1 MPVFDQQ
8 STIGFIGAGA
18 VGGTLA
24 VALGQAGYRVVAV
37 ASRTLASAHGLAQRL
52 AGCTA
57 YAAPQQVVDA
67 CELIFIS
74 TPDDAIG
81 PVASALTWRGGQGV
95 VHCSGATSLDV
106 FAVPMAQGV
115 LPGALHPFQA
125 VASLDTGVRSLP
137 GTTFGI
143 EADGVMRELLVTM
156 ALALGGRPIVLNAAE
171 KALYHLSAVMMGN
184 LLTGL
189 AATAAQLWE
198 HLGASRAEG
207 LQAVVAMMRSVVH
220 NLDRAGIPAAVAGP
234 YVRGDVGTIRRHFET
249 LSATAPAVLPLYRE
263 LALAALP
270 LGVEKGALTPDQ
282 SLTIQHL
289 ITQYGEGRDP
299 EDHRKT

>member
-1 MPVFDQQ
+1 MPVFSQQ

-24 VALGQAGYRVVAV
+24 VALRQAGYRVVAV
-37 ASRTLASAHGLAQRL
+37 ASRTFASAHGLAQRL

-57 YAAPQQVVDA
+57 YASPQQ
-67 CELIFIS
+67 
-74 TPDDAIG
+74 PDDAIG
-81 PVASALTWRGGQGV
+81 QVASGLTWRGGQGV

-106 FAVPMAQGV
+106 FAAPMVQGV

-125 VASLDTGVRSLP
+125 IASLDTGVPSLP

-143 EADGVMRELLVTM
+143 EADGVMREVLVTM
-156 ALALGGRPIVLNAAE
+156 ALALGGRPIILSAAD

-198 HLGASRAEG
+198 HLGASRADG

-220 NLDRAGIPAAVAGP
+220 NLERAGIPAAVAGP

-270 LGVEKGALTPDQ
+270 FGVEKGALAPDQ
-282 SLTIQHL
+282 SQTIQHL
-289 ITQYGEGRDP
+289 IAQYR
-299 EDHRKT
+299 

>member
-37 ASRTLASAHGLAQRL
+37 ASRTFASAHRLAQRL

-57 YAAPQQVVDA
+57 YASLQQVVDA
-67 CELIFIS
+67 CELVFIS
-74 TPDDAIG
+74 TPDDTIG
-81 PVASALTWRGGQGV
+81 QVASALTWRGGQAV

-106 FAVPMAQGV
+106 FAAPMAQGV

-125 VASLDTGVRSLP
+125 VASLDTGVPRLP

-143 EADGVMRELLVTM
+143 EADGVMREVLVTM
-156 ALALGGRPIVLNAAE
+156 ALALGGRPIVLSAAD

-198 HLGASRAEG
+198 HLGASRADG
-207 LQAVVAMMRSVVH
+207 L
-220 NLDRAGIPAAVAGP
+220 
-234 YVRGDVGTIRRHFET
+234 
-249 LSATAPAVLPLYRE
+249 
-263 LALAALP
+263 
-270 LGVEKGALTPDQ
+270 
-282 SLTIQHL
+282 
-289 ITQYGEGRDP
+289 
-299 EDHRKT
+299 

>member
-1 MPVFDQQ
+1 MPLFGQQ
-8 STIGFIGAGA
+8 SFIGFIGAGA

-24 VALGQAGYRVVAV
+24 VALEQAGYRVVAV
-37 ASRTLASAHGLAQRL
+37 ASRTWASAHGLAQRL

-57 YAAPQQVVDA
+57 YALPQQVVDA
-67 CELIFIS
+67 CELVFIS

-81 PVASALTWRGGQGV
+81 PVAAGLSWRGGQGV
-95 VHCSGATSLDV
+95 VHCSGATSLEV

-125 VASLDTGVRSLP
+125 VASLDAGVPSLP

-143 EADGVMRELLVTM
+143 EAEGAMREVLVTM
-156 ALALGGRPIVLNAAE
+156 ALALGGRPIVLSAAE
-171 KALYHLSAVMMGN
+171 KALYHVSAVMMGN

-220 NLDRAGIPAAVAGP
+220 NLERAGIPAAMAGP

-249 LSATAPAVLPLYRE
+249 LSATAPAVVPLYRE

-270 LGVEKGALTPDQ
+270 LGVEKGALAPDQ
-282 SLTIQHL
+282 RQTIQQL
-289 ITQYGEGRDP
+289 IAHYR
-299 EDHRKT
+299 

>member
-1 MPVFDQQ
+1 MPVFGQQ

-24 VALGQAGYRVVAV
+24 VALEQAGYRVVAV
-37 ASRTLASAHGLAQRL
+37 ASRTWASAHGLAYRL

-57 YAAPQQVVDA
+57 YASPQQVVDA
-67 CELIFIS
+67 CELVFIS

-81 PVASALTWRGGQGV
+81 QVASGLTWRAGQGV

-106 FAVPMAQGV
+106 FAEPIAQGV

-125 VASLDTGVRSLP
+125 VAALDTGVQSLP

-143 EADGVMRELLVTM
+143 EADGAMREALVTM
-156 ALALGGRPIVLNAAE
+156 AQALGGQPIVLTAAD

-198 HLGASRAEG
+198 HLGATRADG

-220 NLDRAGIPAAVAGP
+220 NLERAGIPAAVSGP
-234 YVRGDVGTIRRHFET
+234 YVRGDVGTIRRHLET

-270 LGVEKGALTPDQ
+270 FAVEKGALAHDQ
-282 SLTIQHL
+282 SQAIRHL
-289 ITQYGEGRDP
+289 IAQY
-299 EDHRKT
+299 K

>member
-1 MPVFDQQ
+1 MPLFGQQ
-8 STIGFIGAGA
+8 SPIGFIGAGA

-24 VALGQAGYRVVAV
+24 VALEQAGYRVVAV

-52 AGCTA
+52 GGCTA
-57 YAAPQQVVDA
+57 YPAPQQVVDA
-67 CELIFIS
+67 CELVFIS

-81 PVASALTWRGGQGV
+81 PVASGLTWRGGQGV

-115 LPGALHPFQA
+115 LPGAMHPFQA
-125 VASLDTGVRSLP
+125 IASIDSGVPSLP

-143 EADGVMRELLVTM
+143 EAEGAMREVLVTM
-156 ALALGGRPIVLNAAE
+156 ALVLGGRPIVLSAAE

-198 HLGASRAEG
+198 HIGASRAEG
-207 LQAVVAMMRSVVH
+207 LQAVVAMMRSVVS
-220 NLDRAGIPAAVAGP
+220 NLERVGIPAAVAGP

-249 LSATAPAVLPLYRE
+249 LSATAPAVVPLYRE

-282 SLTIQHL
+282 RLTIEQL
-289 ITQYGEGRDP
+289 IAHFR
-299 EDHRKT
+299 

>member
-1 MPVFDQQ
+1 MPVFGQQ

-24 VALGQAGYRVVAV
+24 VALGQAGYRVVAI
-37 ASRTLASAHGLAQRL
+37 ASRTFVSAHKLAQRL

-57 YAAPQQVVDA
+57 YASPQQVVDT
-67 CELIFIS
+67 CELVFIS
-74 TPDDAIG
+74 TPDDTIG
-81 PVASALTWRGGQGV
+81 PVAAGLTWRGGQGV

-125 VASLDTGVRSLP
+125 MASLDTGVPSLP

-143 EADGVMRELLVTM
+143 EADGVMQEVLVTM
-156 ALALGGRPIVLNAAE
+156 ALALGGRPIVLRAAE

-198 HLGASRAEG
+198 HLGASRTEG

-220 NLDRAGIPAAVAGP
+220 NLEHAGLPAAVAGP

-270 LGVEKGALTPDQ
+270 LGVEKGTLAPDQ
-282 SLTIQHL
+282 SQTIQHL
-289 ITQYGEGRDP
+289 IAQYR
-299 EDHRKT
+299 

>member
-1 MPVFDQQ
+1 MSLFGQQ
-8 STIGFIGAGA
+8 SPIGFIGAGA

-24 VALGQAGYRVVAV
+24 VALEQAGYRVVAV
-37 ASRTLASAHGLAQRL
+37 ASRSWASAHELAQRL

-57 YAAPQQVVDA
+57 YASPQQVVEA
-67 CELIFIS
+67 CELVFIS
-74 TPDDAIG
+74 TPDDTIG
-81 PVASALTWRGGQGV
+81 PVASGLSWRGGQGV

-125 VASLDTGVRSLP
+125 VASLDTGVPSLL

-143 EADGVMRELLVTM
+143 EAEGAMREVLVTM
-156 ALALGGRPIVLNAAE
+156 ALALGGRPIVLSAAE
-171 KALYHLSAVMMGN
+171 KALYHVSAVMMGN

-198 HLGASRAEG
+198 HLGASRTEG
-207 LQAVVAMMRSVVH
+207 LQAVVAMMQSVVH
-220 NLDRAGIPAAVAGP
+220 NLERAGIPAAMAGP
-234 YVRGDVGTIRRHFET
+234 YVRGDVGTIRRHCEM
-249 LSATAPAVLPLYRE
+249 LSATAPAVVPLYRE

-270 LGVEKGALTPDQ
+270 FSVEKGALTPDQ
-282 SLTIQHL
+282 CQMIQHL
-289 ITQYGEGRDP
+289 IARF
-299 EDHRKT
+299 R

>member
-1 MPVFDQQ
+1 MPVFGQH

-24 VALGQAGYRVVAV
+24 VALGRAGYRVVAV
-37 ASRTLASAHGLAQRL
+37 ASRTFASAQGLAQRL
-52 AGCTA
+52 GGCTA
-57 YAAPQQVVDA
+57 YALPQQVVDA
-67 CELIFIS
+67 CELVFIS

-81 PVASALTWRGGQGV
+81 QVASGLTWRAGQGV

-125 VASLDTGVRSLP
+125 VASLDTGVPNLP

-143 EADGVMRELLVTM
+143 EADGAMREVLVTM
-156 ALALGGRPIVLNAAE
+156 ARALGGRPIVLTAAD

-198 HLGASRAEG
+198 HLGATRADG

-220 NLDRAGIPAAVAGP
+220 NLERAGIPAAVSGP
-234 YVRGDVGTIRRHFET
+234 YVRGDVGTIRRHLET

-270 LGVEKGALTPDQ
+270 FAVEKGALAHDQ
-282 SLTIQHL
+282 SQAIQHL
-289 ITQYGEGRDP
+289 IAQYR
-299 EDHRKT
+299 

>member
-1 MPVFDQQ
+1 MPVFTQH

-37 ASRTLASAHGLAQRL
+37 ASRTFASAHKLAQRL
-52 AGCTA
+52 VGCTA
-57 YAAPQQVVDA
+57 YATPQQVVDA
-67 CELIFIS
+67 CELVFIS

-81 PVASALTWRGGQGV
+81 QVASGLTWRAGQGV

-106 FAVPMAQGV
+106 FAVPLAQGV

-125 VASLDTGVRSLP
+125 VASLDAGVSSLP

-143 EADGVMRELLVTM
+143 EADGAMRQVLVTM
-156 ALALGGRPIVLNAAE
+156 ALALGGRPIILTAAD

-198 HLGASRAEG
+198 HLGASRADG
-207 LQAVVAMMRSVVH
+207 LQTVVAMMRSVVH
-220 NLDRAGIPAAVAGP
+220 NLERAGIPAAVAGP

-270 LGVEKGALTPDQ
+270 FGVEKGALTHDQ
-282 SLTIQHL
+282 RQAIQHL
-289 ITQYGEGRDP
+289 IAQYR
-299 EDHRKT
+299 

>member
-1 MPVFDQQ
+1 MPVFGQQ

-24 VALGQAGYRVVAV
+24 VALGQAGYRVVAI
-37 ASRTLASAHGLAQRL
+37 ASRTFVSAHKLAQRL

-57 YAAPQQVVDA
+57 YASPQQVVDT
-67 CELIFIS
+67 CELVFIS
-74 TPDDAIG
+74 TPDDTIG
-81 PVASALTWRGGQGV
+81 PVAAGLTWRGGQGV

-125 VASLDTGVRSLP
+125 MASLDTGVPSLP

-143 EADGVMRELLVTM
+143 EADGVMQEVLVTM
-156 ALALGGRPIVLNAAE
+156 ALALGGRPIVLRAAE

-198 HLGASRAEG
+198 HLGASRTEG

-220 NLDRAGIPAAVAGP
+220 NLERCRAPSSRRRPLCAGRCGYDSSP
-234 YVRGDVGTIRRHFET
+234 FRDAQRHRARRV
-249 LSATAPAVLPLYRE
+249 TAL
-263 LALAALP
+263 
-270 LGVEKGALTPDQ
+270 
-282 SLTIQHL
+282 
-289 ITQYGEGRDP
+289 
-299 EDHRKT
+299 

>member
-1 MPVFDQQ
+1 MPVCDQQ

-37 ASRTLASAHGLAQRL
+37 ASRTFASAHGLAQRL

-57 YAAPQQVVDA
+57 YTSPQQVVDA
-67 CELIFIS
+67 CELVFIS
-74 TPDDAIG
+74 TPDDTIG
-81 PVASALTWRGGQGV
+81 QVASGLTWRGGQGV

-125 VASLDTGVRSLP
+125 VASLDTGVSSLP

-143 EADGVMRELLVTM
+143 EADGVMREVLVTM
-156 ALALGGRPIVLNAAE
+156 ALALGGRPIVLSAAD

-198 HLGASRAEG
+198 HLGASRADG
-207 LQAVVAMMRSVVH
+207 LQAVVTMMRSVVH
-220 NLDRAGIPAAVAGP
+220 NLEHAGIPAAVAGP

-249 LSATAPAVLPLYRE
+249 LSVTAPAVLPLYRE

-270 LGVEKGALTPDQ
+270 FGVEKGALGHDQ
-282 SLTIQHL
+282 SQTIQHL
-289 ITQYGEGRDP
+289 IAQYR
-299 EDHRKT
+299 

>member
-1 MPVFDQQ
+1 VPGFGQQ

-37 ASRTLASAHGLAQRL
+37 ASRTFASAYGLAQHL
-52 AGCTA
+52 VGCTA
-57 YAAPQQVVDA
+57 YASPQQVVDA
-67 CELIFIS
+67 CELVFIS

-81 PVASALTWRGGQGV
+81 QVASGLTWRGGQGV

-106 FAVPMAQGV
+106 FVVPMAQGV

-125 VASLDTGVRSLP
+125 VASLDTGVPNLR

-143 EADGVMRELLVTM
+143 EADGVMREALVAM
-156 ALALGGRPIVLNAAE
+156 ALALGGRPIVLSAGE

-198 HLGASRAEG
+198 PLGASRADG
-207 LQAVVAMMRSVVH
+207 LQAVVAMMRSVVS
-220 NLDRAGIPAAVAGP
+220 NLEHAGIPAAVAGP

-249 LSATAPAVLPLYRE
+249 LSVTAPAVLPLYRE

-270 LGVEKGALTPDQ
+270 FGVEKGALTHDQ
-282 SLTIQHL
+282 SQIIQHL
-289 ITQYGEGRDP
+289 IAQYR
-299 EDHRKT
+299 

>member
-1 MPVFDQQ
+1 MGVRPR
-8 STIGFIGAGA
+8 AG
-18 VGGTLA
+18 VSPG
-24 VALGQAGYRVVAV
+24 
-37 ASRTLASAHGLAQRL
+37 RL
-52 AGCTA
+52 HRLRL
-57 YAAPQQVVDA
+57 PQQVVDA
-67 CELIFIS
+67 CELVFIS

-81 PVASALTWRGGQGV
+81 QVASGLTWRAGQGV

-106 FAVPMAQGV
+106 FAEPIAQGV

-125 VASLDTGVRSLP
+125 VASLDTGVQSLP

-143 EADGVMRELLVTM
+143 EADGAMREALVTM
-156 ALALGGRPIVLNAAE
+156 AQALGGQPIVLTAAD

-198 HLGASRAEG
+198 HLGATRADG

-220 NLDRAGIPAAVAGP
+220 NLERAGIPAAVAGP
-234 YVRGDVGTIRRHFET
+234 YVRGDVGTIRRHLET

-270 LGVEKGALTPDQ
+270 FAVEKGALAPDQ
-282 SLTIQHL
+282 SQAIRHL
-289 ITQYGEGRDP
+289 IAQYR
-299 EDHRKT
+299 